1 MGNKSTIEKL
11 PEPVQAEVK
20 AAIKRGATID
30 DIVASLK
37 QLGAEHISRSAVG
50 RYAKRFT
57 ALVEQQRKVAAFAEA
72 FGNEFADPDNNQG
85 RLLIQLMN
93 SIATRAIIPLAEGE
107 EVELD
112 GEELHFLARA
122 VKDITAA
129 AKTDVDR
136 EAKIRDEATKRAK
149 QMAAEAVDRGGK
161 AAGADAAT
169 IRRIKAEIL
178 GVEA

>member
-1 MGNKSTIEKL
+1 MAGRSTVEKL
-11 PEPVQAEVK
+11 PAPIRAEVDQ
-20 AAIKRGATID
+20 AIKRGATID
-30 DIVASLK
+30 EIVAALK
-37 QLGAEHISRSAVG
+37 TLGAEHISRSAVG
-50 RYAKRFT
+50 RYSKRFQ

-72 FGNEFADPDNNQG
+72 FGHEFADPDNNQG

-107 EVELD
+107 DVELD

-136 EAKIRDEATKRAK
+136 EAKIRDEAVKRAK
-149 QMAAEAVDRGGK
+149 QAAVEAVDRGGK

-169 IRRIKAEIL
+169 IHRIKAEIL
-178 GVEA
+178 GVEP